1 MKNML
6 RKAAMVMAGVLCFSL
21 PAQTAP
27 LIPVTKDFTLPNGL
41 RVILSEDHSRPVA
54 AIVTIYDVGSR
65 HEVKGKSGF
74 AHLFEHMMFE
84 GSENISKAEQSHYLD
99 TLGGDVN
106 ASTSTDYTIYYESI
120 PSNMV
125 ERIFWVESDRMRAL
139 DVTDA
144 NFKNQL
150 ETVKEEK
157 RASYDNRPY
166 MPAYLKMEQMVF
178 DNWAN
183 AHPVIG
189 SFADLESSTAA
200 DARRFFKAHYAPNK
214 ACMAIVGDIDA
225 PKIEQ
230 LIKKYYG
237 TIAPVKTTTSPVV
250 NEVIPGTPKRALVK
264 DEYAELPGL
273 FMAWKTPGMRSSD
286 YYALGLIEKLL
297 VEGKSSMLYQRLVKS
312 EQTALEVENY
322 TEERRG
328 PAYFCVFV
336 AYKPGATARKIEQSV
351 LAEIAKLKAGKISA
365 AELQKA
371 KNQLQAD
378 LFASPSESPSSMQS
392 ALGRASF
399 LAMYA
404 LFFNDPKLVDVD
416 IARYMNVSV
425 SDIQKTAQRIF
436 PANSATVVEVRP
448 DGKI

>member
-1 MKNML
+1 MKNL
-6 RKAAMVMAGVLCFSL
+6 IRKAAMVMAGVICLSL

-27 LIPVTKDFTLPNGL
+27 LIPITKDFTLPNGL

-84 GSENISKAEQSHYLD
+84 GSENISKTEQAHYLD

-139 DVTDA
+139 DVTDT

-157 RASYDNRPY
+157 RLTYDNRPY

-189 SFADLESSTAA
+189 SFADLESSSDS
-200 DARRFFKAHYAPNK
+200 DARQFFKMHYGPNK

-225 PKIEQ
+225 PNIEQ

-237 TIAPVKTTTSPVV
+237 TIASVKSSASPIV
-250 NEVIPGTPKRALVK
+250 NELIPGKAKRAVVK
-264 DEYAELPGL
+264 DEYAEMPGV
-273 FMAWKTPGMRSSD
+273 FIAWKMPGMRSSD

-297 VEGKSSMLYQRLVKS
+297 VDGKSSLLYQRLVKS

-328 PAYFCVFV
+328 PGNFCVFV
-336 AYKPGATARKIEQSV
+336 TYKPGATAKRIEQSV
-351 LAEIAKLKAGKISA
+351 LAEIGRLKDGKISST
-365 AELQKA
+365 ELQKA

-416 IARYMNVSV
+416 IAKYMAVSV

-436 PANSATVVEVRP
+436 PANSATVVEVQP
-448 DGKI
+448 AGKI